1 MRSPGQSPTLW
12 RHVPSLDAFP
22 CHLRVGGNPVWVL
35 FLAIYLLL
43 SGCAIQTPEVRIT
56 GEKTALENQIL
67 GQYARLEEEVWMV
80 VSYRAPDSAEVSLSE
95 SRRLVLE
102 AVRDRMFNRD
112 DVENF
117 KQDGVVGEA
126 LTGFLEIRPS
136 DKYNQDEGYRALVD
150 TVVTQEN
157 RDRRVIMVRIV
168 ELETDLDTTEPEKV
182 AEVFAR
188 LNQEG
193 SPKGTWIEASQG
205 KWAKK

>member
-1 MRSPGQSPTLW
+1 L
-12 RHVPSLDAFP
+12 L
-22 CHLRVGGNPVWVL
+22 LL
-35 FLAIYLLL
+35 FLLTF

-95 SRRLVLE
+95 GRRQVLE
-102 AVRDRMFNRD
+102 AIRDRMFNRD

-117 KQDGVVGEA
+117 KKEEVAGEA
-126 LTGFLEIRPS
+126 LTGLLEIRPT
-136 DKYNQDEGYRALVD
+136 DKYNQDNGYRTLVD

-168 ELETDLDTTEPEKV
+168 ELETDLDTKEPEKV

-193 SPKGTWIEASQG
+193 SPKGTWIEVSQG